1 MTLNQL
7 YKFFIAVLIVIA
19 NFPALACAVCYTD
32 NGLSGAS
39 IALIIIVSSFI
50 ILYFANFTLKKLL
63 GKNN

>member
-1 MTLNQL
+1 MLNQL
-7 YKFFIAVLIVIA
+7 YKFFIFLLIAI
-19 NFPALACAVCYTD
+19 FPLPTLACAVCYTD
-32 NGLSGAS
+32 NGMSGAS

>member
-39 IALIIIVSSFI
+39 IALIIIVSSFL
-50 ILYFANFTLKKLL
+50 ILFFSNKFLKKILN
-63 GKNN
+63 KD

>member
-19 NFPALACAVCYTD
+19 NVPALACAVCYTD

-39 IALIIIVSSFI
+39 IALIVIVSSFV
-50 ILYFANFTLKKLL
+50 ILFLANKILKKVLN
-63 GKNN
+63 KY

>member
-39 IALIIIVSSFI
+39 IALIIIVLSFL
-50 ILYFANFTLKKLL
+50 ILFFANRILKKILN
-63 GKNN
+63 KY